1 VKARLGERLQ
11 LALVPPL
18 AAGFIRLLHWTQ
30 NLDII
35 GEEGP
40 REFWDRGERVILSLW
55 HDQILLM
62 IPSYRGPGT
71 RLLISQ
77 SRDGELL
84 ARTMHRFGQGT
95 IRGSSSRKGRAAFR
109 EMVQLTTEPFDFGIT
124 PDGPR
129 GPRHQLKP
137 GVVELARLTGRPVIP
152 LAFACSRGHRFGSW
166 DRFLLPYPFGR
177 AVFCYGPP
185 LRIAPGE
192 DRTAFGERLQAA
204 MEENDR
210 RAQAHLEEHGVSAV

>member
-1 VKARLGERLQ
+1 VATFLGIAEDDIYVELIPNGGAFGGKEDMSVQ
-11 LALVPPL
+11 AQTAL
-18 AAGFIRLLHWTQ
+18 
-30 NLDII
+30 
-35 GEEGP
+35 
-40 REFWDRGERVILSLW
+40 
-55 HDQILLM
+55 
-62 IPSYRGPGT
+62 
-71 RLLISQ
+71 
-77 SRDGELL
+77 
-84 ARTMHRFGQGT
+84 
-95 IRGSSSRKGRAAFR
+95 
-109 EMVQLTTEPFDFGIT
+109 
-124 PDGPR
+124 
-129 GPRHQLKP
+129 
-137 GVVELARLTGRPVIP
+137 LARLTGRPVIP